1 MGQYRMERLNV
12 QLRDEISQLILRGEI
27 RDPRVTGRKSGAA
40 ARTELAPFLSIN
52 RVEVSQDLSYA
63 KVFVSSFA
71 SDAML
76 DKGVDGLNN
85 AAGFIQSSIAKK
97 LRIRKFPKFTFVVD
111 SGMKDGFRMVQKL
124 NALEQESKALEA
136 ELAETENTEN
146 DEE

>member
-40 ARTELAPFLSIN
+40 ARTELAPFLSVN

-97 LRIRKFPKFTFVVD
+97 LRIRKFPKLTFVVD

-136 ELAETENTEN
+136 ELAKTENTEN
-146 DEE
+146 DE

>member
-27 RDPRVTGRKSGAA
+27 RDPRVTGRKGGAQ
-40 ARTELAPFLSIN
+40 ARAEVAPFLSIN

-63 KVFVSSFA
+63 KVYVSSFA
-71 SDAML
+71 SDSML

-97 LRIRKFPKFTFVVD
+97 LRIRKFPKLTFIVD
-111 SGMKDGFRMVQKL
+111 SGMKEGFRMVRKL
-124 NALEQESKALEA
+124 NELEEESKALEA
-136 ELAETENTEN
+136 EKQSDPSNE
-146 DEE
+146 